1 MHFVFIM
8 KSFKVKEAWSW
19 ASSIIRHILLLCV
32 CFLSFQFYL
41 YFHFLTLQQKTLYG
55 IRPGAGKLS
64 FFRALTLPGS
74 VCVAHSVLHLAFL
87 RIRSCSIYLCSP
99 VSKVVLSEWKSAE
112 VETPKVLGLSNW
124 LSLSPE
130 SLSQSKARSA
140 FTVVRLQWDPGDI
153 SGKKLI
159 HSL

>member
-8 KSFKVKEAWSW
+8 KFFKVRETWSW

-32 CFLSFQFYL
+32 CFLSFEFFL
-41 YFHFLTLQQKTLYG
+41 YFYFLTLQQKTCMASDQVQGSCPSLEPWHYLG
-55 IRPGAGKLS
+55 LFVLLTLS
-64 FFRALTLPGS
+64 FTWPFWE
-74 VCVAHSVLHLAFL
+74 V
-87 RIRSCSIYLCSP
+87 RSCAICLCSP
-99 VSKVVLSEWKSAE
+99 VSKVVLSEWKSAQ
-112 VETPKVLGLSNW
+112 VETQKVLGLSNW

-130 SLSQSKARSA
+130 SLSQSRALSA
-140 FTVVRLQWDPGDI
+140 FTVVRLQWDPCDI